1 MAQTAATT
9 IIRKEE
15 QLRGSEARSNFENL
29 WRDVTQLVLPHQ
41 RGFTEQIAPG
51 VERTSRILDS
61 TAGNALELFGSFML
75 VNMANPAVDWMGSRV
90 QYADDRPEVP
100 RSAQRKQFDEQI
112 TKLTLNEL
120 KRPEV
125 GFYSALHVAFLTDG
139 SLGTDVL
146 SIDWHE
152 DRLLVQNVPVR
163 EIVIEEDLNGRPAC
177 YIRKR
182 TVPITKAAVHPRW
195 AEYFQR
201 EYSSHELTQDK
212 ECELLH
218 YVARVDALNRQWLP
232 PAARN
237 FKWASVWVD
246 KTKNKVM
253 WAGGD
258 DTALY
263 VATRWMKAIE
273 DGPYGRSPAITAL
286 PDIRLVN
293 AISDTVLRSAEKQ
306 TDPPLLMRQGM
317 LLSPLRVGPSTISF
331 TDGDPRAELLIPPGG
346 ARVEVGELVLQK
358 RQEAIR
364 TAFFTPLFLS
374 PETPVKTATE
384 ILLQADERN
393 KAVAPMVIRQQN
405 ERFAAMMPRVYQLLM
420 RHNRLPPLP
429 EDATGIETE
438 YNSPVSSSQQVS
450 EALGAQRLLEGV
462 GLLAQFDQN
471 AADTIDVD
479 RTAEVMHAG
488 SGAPARVLTTE
499 TEKKARRKA
508 RAEQVEAQR
517 TQEAALNAAQVSG
530 ELAAARS

>member
-1 MAQTAATT
+1 MSEDAAKT

-15 QLRGSEARSNFENL
+15 KLRGSEARSNFENL

-90 QYADDRPEVP
+90 QYPDERPEVP
-100 RSAQRKQFDEQI
+100 RTAQRKQADEQI

-152 DRLLVQNVPVR
+152 DRLLVQNVPMR
-163 EIVIEEDLNGRPAC
+163 EIVFEEDINGRPAC
-177 YIRKR
+177 YVRKR
-182 TVPITKAAVHPRW
+182 KVQLSVAAVHPRW
-195 AEYFQR
+195 TEYFQS
-201 EYSSHELTQDK
+201 EYTTDELKTDT

-218 YVARVDALNRQWLP
+218 YVAKVDMLNSMWLP
-232 PAARN
+232 EAARA

-246 KTKNKVM
+246 KTKSKVM

-258 DTALY
+258 DTPLY

-405 ERFAAMMPRVYQLLM
+405 ERFAVMMPRVYRLLERHRRIQL
-420 RHNRLPPLP
+420 PQ
-429 EDATGIETE
+429 DASGLETE
-438 YNSPVSSSQQVS
+438 YISPVSSSQQVS
-450 EALGAQRLLEGV
+450 EALGVQRLMEGV

-471 AADTIDVD
+471 AVDTIDAD
-479 RTAEVMHAG
+479 RAAEVMHAG

-499 TEKKARRKA
+499 TEKKTRRQA
-508 RAEQVEAQR
+508 RADQVEAQR
-517 TQEAALNAAQVSG
+517 AQEAALGAAQVSS
-530 ELAAARS
+530 EVAKARP